1 MSKLISSINIT
12 PDGFCGHESVIADE
26 EHHQFAIDLL
36 KGAGPTV
43 GASLV
48 ERVLCVSHTCACIEK
63 RFVHLPMRRQTDN
76 RNYKMGY
83 FNFIDYYRHKY
94 ALHKAKLHT
103 LR

>member
-1 MSKLISSINIT
+1 MT
-12 PDGFCGHESVIADE
+12 D
-26 EHHQFAIDLL
+26 
-36 KGAGPTV
+36 PTV

-63 RFVHLPMRRQTDN
+63 KFVHLLMRRQTDN

-103 LR
+103 CASGGQNLWFNKLNFIAQDWLMQAKYNYKYIW